1 MDTMYM
7 KYGVTF
13 ADVQLSIE
21 EYDLDN
27 NEEVKA
33 ARILNEAEHAKE

>member
-1 MDTMYM
+1 M

-13 ADVQLSIE
+13 ADTQMSIE

-27 NEEVKA
+27 NEEVKQA
-33 ARILNEAEHAKE
+33 MIVKRAQHERNVRID